1 MGVDYKKYCI
11 DTIKE
16 YVNKN
21 KVYEC
26 YAFLLENLDFV
37 NNTSVKFKNA
47 SIEKAYD
54 LIEQCDDKINNTDS
68 ENFKIKIVNT
78 RNVLTQY
85 LSHFH

>member
-1 MGVDYKKYCI
+1 MFVDYKKYCI

-16 YVNKN
+16 YINKN
-21 KVYEC
+21 EVYEC
-26 YAFLLENLDFV
+26 YTFLLGNLDFV

-47 SIEKAYD
+47 TITKAHD

-68 ENFKIKIVNT
+68 ENFKIKITNI
-78 RNVLTQY
+78 RNVITQY